1 MSKDQTK
8 VMYFSWN
15 EYLTHILLFALEI
28 EGQKFI
34 KVFQLAHF
42 Q

>member
-1 MSKDQTK
+1 
-8 VMYFSWN
+8 MYFSWN
-15 EYLTHILLFALEI
+15 GYTNILLFALEI
-28 EGQKFI
+28 EDQKSI

>member
-1 MSKDQTK
+1 
-8 VMYFSWN
+8 MYFSWN
-15 EYLTHILLFALEI
+15 GYLTHILLFALEI
-28 EGQKFI
+28 EDQKSI